1 MYERSKV
8 NELFLSMR
16 STSHCHFSPHQVV
29 LMHSICTLFQNIYLF
44 LVLLFD
50 QARNVRKNCEAAVPM
65 LVDLANAL
73 CYLHEGNPQTIYVHR
88 DVKPDNIGFTAGGV
102 LKIFDF
108 GLSGNLPRA
117 EYGKPRINPPQVG
130 RPTSEPSCLSTLMS

>member
-1 MYERSKV
+1 
-8 NELFLSMR
+8 
-16 STSHCHFSPHQVV
+16 
-29 LMHSICTLFQNIYLF
+29 MHSICTLFQNIYLF

-73 CYLHEGNPQTIYVHR
+73 CYLHEGNPQTIYDH
-88 DVKPDNIGFTAGGV
+88 
-102 LKIFDF
+102 F